1 VKYLPLPFY
10 QLNRLRGTYSIFAKV
25 NAVIIGAIF
34 GFVIDIP
41 VYMFSFW
48 QYVEVSLNEII
59 TWLDTVLPI
68 AISIVSLPVDTLALF
83 TIPTMIAI
91 GYLAGESM
99 GWGEWIGGLI
109 HNDGRASERYDGR
122 ENGIEWIAT
131 RFTDLHS
138 RNYHKLSLAIRGFYW
153 WFLTLIPLAF
163 VMNPIIILTAILV
176 LAIGFPYSVV
186 KMMEWN
192 DAEYIYGG
200 IQDVILIGLIGV
212 YYLY

>member
-1 VKYLPLPFY
+1 MYF
-10 QLNRLRGTYSIFAKV
+10 LNRLRGTYSIFAKV
-25 NAVIIGAIF
+25 NAIIIGLIF
-34 GFVIDIP
+34 G
-41 VYMFSFW
+41 
-48 QYVEVSLNEII
+48 YVTKSPYVGS
-59 TWLDTVLPI
+59 
-68 AISIVSLPVDTLALF
+68 A
-83 TIPTMIAI
+83 MAI

-109 HNDGRASERYDGR
+109 HNDGRVSERYDGQK
-122 ENGIEWIAT
+122 NGIEWIAT

-153 WFLTLIPLAF
+153 WFLTLVPLAF

-186 KMMEWN
+186 KTMEWN

-200 IQDVILIGLIGV
+200 IQDVVLLLLIGAF
-212 YYLY
+212 YL